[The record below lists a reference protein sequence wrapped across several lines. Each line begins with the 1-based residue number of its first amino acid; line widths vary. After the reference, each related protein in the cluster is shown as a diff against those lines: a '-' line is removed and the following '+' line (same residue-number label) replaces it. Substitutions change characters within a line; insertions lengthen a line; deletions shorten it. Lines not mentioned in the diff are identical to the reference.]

1 MSLIHI
7 NTNAALLPKATEEIA
22 RQTRMK
28 KEGLVC
34 SESLTH
40 NPSIYGGKI
49 HTEKE
54 ILPQHLSKRS
64 EKGFNSWN
72 TSRREGW
79 DYKIWNF
86 PCHDEPLAALHRQEH
101 WGSASFQEESFSRAS
116 RNSST
121 GLRLLGFLA
130 CWAPRQGNSSSPSS
144 LSLSWSTAHHPSF
157 LPSSLLLLPQPS
169 PVTQALHRGCI

>member
-7 NTNAALLPKATEEIA
+7 NTSAALLPKATEEIA

-34 SESLTH
+34 SENLTR

-49 HTEKE
+49 YVPYSENE

-64 EKGFNSWN
+64 EKGFNSCN
-72 TSRREGW
+72 MSRREGW

-86 PCHDEPLAALHRQEH
+86 PRHDEPLAALHREEH
-101 WGSASFQEESFSRAS
+101 WGSASFQEESFSNAR
-116 RNSST
+116 RNVRT
-121 GLRLLGFLA
+121 GLRLAGILGLLIPQAGEFQLSKHSIPELEQWHTTLRPFS
-130 CWAPRQGNSSSPSS
+130 CSKPAPTAFPSYS
-144 LSLSWSTAHHPSF
+144 
-157 LPSSLLLLPQPS
+157 
-169 PVTQALHRGCI
+169 GCT